1 MRLIISDEVIEDL
14 KIKEYSRNGYN
25 CFVQEYTYNKT
36 LLNLYLERIQTNE
49 ENCPVNLYELI
60 WTETAMSSCT
70 YDYVAQ
76 LKNIRQ
82 NFNDKSLRHFQKT
95 AEVVLK
101 GLLISECKERS
112 GKVYDNHK
120 KELKKMIKNNE

>member
-1 MRLIISDEVIEDL
+1 
-14 KIKEYSRNGYN
+14 
-25 CFVQEYTYNKT
+25 
-36 LLNLYLERIQTNE
+36 
-49 ENCPVNLYELI
+49 
-60 WTETAMSSCT
+60 MSSCT

-112 GKVYDNHK
+112 GKVFDNHK
-120 KELKKMIKNNE
+120 KELKKMIKNRTACSVQLTAMLVSWINFFKNYK